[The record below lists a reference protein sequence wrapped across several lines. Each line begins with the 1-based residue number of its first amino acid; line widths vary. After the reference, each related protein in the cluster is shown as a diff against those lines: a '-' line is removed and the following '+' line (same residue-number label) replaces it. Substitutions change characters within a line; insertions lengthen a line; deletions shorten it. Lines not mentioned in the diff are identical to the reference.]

1 MRYQLGVALLL
12 VFKQRWNLMWQ
23 RKIEI
28 RGGGRPKRRSR
39 LDDTDDVFFD
49 FNQEQNVEFE

>member
-1 MRYQLGVALLL
+1 LGVALLL
-12 VFKQRWNLMWQ
+12 VFKQRWNLMRQ
-23 RKIEI
+23 RKIEM
-28 RGGGRPKRRSR
+28 RGGGGRPKRRSR